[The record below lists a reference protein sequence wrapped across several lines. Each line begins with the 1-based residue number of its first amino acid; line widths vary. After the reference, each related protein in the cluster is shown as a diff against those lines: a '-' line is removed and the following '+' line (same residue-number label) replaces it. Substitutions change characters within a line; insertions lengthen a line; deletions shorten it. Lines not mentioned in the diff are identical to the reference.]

1 MPGKYI
7 TDTDDLSRVISYE
20 NELIGT
26 KPIQEQFN
34 FATFVHLADR
44 WAALGQR
51 QRAAALAMARGSMDT
66 ATDLIGPKFF
76 NAEDFREDN
85 PNPAREEIEQ
95 LVFDIEYTCINV
107 EDPRLP
113 RCEVQK

>member
-7 TDTDDLSRVISYE
+7 TESDDLARAISLE
-20 NELIGT
+20 NELIG
-26 KPIQEQFN
+26 KKLPQEDFD
-34 FATFVHLADR
+34 FPTFVYLADR

-76 NAEDFREDN
+76 DAKGFKENESN
-85 PNPAREEIEQ
+85 PNWAEVED
-95 LVFDIEYTCINV
+95 LVFDIQYTSV
-107 EDPRLP
+107 HLRDGDA
-113 RCEVQK
+113 

>member
-7 TDTDDLSRVISYE
+7 TDSDDLSHAISYE
-20 NELIGT
+20 NELIG
-26 KPIQEQFN
+26 KKQLQEDFD
-34 FATFVHLADR
+34 FPTFVHLADQ

-76 NAEDFREDN
+76 TAEDFKEDN
-85 PNPAREEIEQ
+85 HNPVWAGIEE
-95 LVFDIEYTCINV
+95 LVFNINYTCVNV
-107 EDPRLP
+107 N
-113 RCEVQK
+113 EVEE